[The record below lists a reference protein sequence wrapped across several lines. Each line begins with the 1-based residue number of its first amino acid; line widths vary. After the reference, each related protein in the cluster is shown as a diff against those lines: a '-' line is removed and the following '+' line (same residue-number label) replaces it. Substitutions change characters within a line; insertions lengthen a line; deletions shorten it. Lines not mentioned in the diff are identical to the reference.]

1 MLHRAPIE
9 VVASIVLFAYA
20 CIAQIEVSPN
30 STPTGSVNPGLQG
43 MVLNADGKP
52 ASGIHVEL
60 DEPFTALPIT
70 STYTERDGTF
80 ELYNIPKGN
89 YELVAE
95 STDSLASPVIV
106 TPGES
111 HLKLRLQPDGL
122 PVEQIAP
129 TISVAQMMV
138 PESAQKPYRKAQE
151 AYKKQQYDKSLKLV
165 NEALQIEPRFAD
177 ALTLRGY
184 IELISGDITAAQQ
197 DFENAVHVDPNCE
210 KAYLGLGTAY
220 NHQGRFDD
228 AMRASQRS
236 LSLSPK
242 SWQAYF
248 EMAKAS
254 IAKGMYSQGLQLAR
268 QAQRLSGNSFAA
280 VHLIKAYALVPMRM
294 YKDAKYELQAFLSRE
309 PKGNSAQQAQT
320 LLAEV
325 EAALPPSASAHP

>member
-30 STPTGSVNPGLQG
+30 STQTGNVNPGLQG
-43 MVLNADGKP
+43 MVLNADGQP

-95 STDSLASPVIV
+95 STDALASPVFV

-111 HLKLRLQPDGL
+111 HLKLRLQPGGS
-122 PVEQIAP
+122 PEEQL
-129 TISVAQMMV
+129 TTTVSVAQMMV
-138 PESAQKPYRKAQE
+138 PESAQKPYRKAQA
-151 AYKKQQYDKSLKLV
+151 AYKEQQYGKSLKLV

-177 ALTLRGY
+177 ALALRGY
-184 IELISGDITAAQQ
+184 IELIGGDITSAQQ
-197 DFENAVHVDPNCE
+197 DFEDAVRVDPDCG

-254 IAKGMYSQGLQLAR
+254 IAKGMYAQGLQLAR

-280 VHLIKAYALVPMRM
+280 VHLLKAYALVPMRF

-309 PKGNSAQQAQT
+309 PKGDSVRQAQT

-325 EAALPPSASAHP
+325 EAALPASTPVRP

>member
-20 CIAQIEVSPN
+20 CNAQIEAASSSNLTNTVSP
-30 STPTGSVNPGLQG
+30 VLQG
-43 MVLNADGKP
+43 TVLNADGKP

-80 ELYNIPKGN
+80 ELYNIPNGN

-95 STDSLASPVIV
+95 STDALVSPVIV
-106 TPGES
+106 QPGES
-111 HLKLRLQPDGL
+111 HVKLRLERSAPPPEQL
-122 PVEQIAP
+122 PP
-129 TISVAQMMV
+129 TVSVAEMMV
-138 PESAQKPYRKAQE
+138 PESAQKPYRKAMT
-151 AYKKQQYDKSLKLV
+151 AFKHQQYDKSLKLV
-165 NEALQIEPRFAD
+165 NEALQIEPLFTD

-184 IELISGDITAAQQ
+184 LELTSGNIASAQQ
-197 DFENAVHVDPNCE
+197 DFEDAVHLDPNCG

-220 NHQGRFDD
+220 NHQDRFDD

-254 IAKGMYSQGLQLAR
+254 IAKGMYAQGLQLAR

-280 VHLIKAYALVPMRM
+280 VHLIKAYALVPMRL
-294 YKDAKYELQAFLSRE
+294 YKDATYELQAYLSRE
-309 PKGNSAQQAQT
+309 PKGNSAEQAQT
-320 LLAEV
+320 LLAKV
-325 EAALPPSASAHP
+325 VAALPAASPAHP

>member
-1 MLHRAPIE
+1 
-9 VVASIVLFAYA
+9 
-20 CIAQIEVSPN
+20 
-30 STPTGSVNPGLQG
+30 

-122 PVEQIAP
+122 PAEQLAP

-151 AYKKQQYDKSLKLV
+151 AYKKQQYDKSLNLV

-184 IELISGDITAAQQ
+184 IELISGDITSAQQ

-248 EMAKAS
+248 RNGQGVDRQWYVRSGVAIGAAGPAPQRQQFCRGAS
-254 IAKGMYSQGLQLAR
+254 NQGLRAG
-268 QAQRLSGNSFAA
+268 A
-280 VHLIKAYALVPMRM
+280 
-294 YKDAKYELQAFLSRE
+294 DAHVQGRE
-309 PKGNSAQQAQT
+309 
-320 LLAEV
+320 V
-325 EAALPPSASAHP
+325 

>member
-20 CIAQIEVSPN
+20 CIAQIQAVPN
-30 STPTGSVNPGLQG
+30 STQTSDLSPVLQG
-43 MVLNADGKP
+43 TVLNADGKP

-95 STDSLASPVIV
+95 STDALASPVIV
-106 TPGES
+106 QPGES
-111 HLKLRLQPDGL
+111 HLKLRLERSEP
-122 PVEQIAP
+122 PVEQLPP
-129 TISVAQMMV
+129 TVSVAEMMV
-138 PESAQKPYRKAQE
+138 PESAQKPYRKAMM
-151 AYKKQQYDKSLKLV
+151 AYKHQQYDKSLKLV
-165 NEALQIEPRFAD
+165 NEALQIEPLFAD

-184 IELISGDITAAQQ
+184 IELISGDITSAQQ

-254 IAKGMYSQGLQLAR
+254 IANGMYAQGLQLAR
-268 QAQRLSGNSFAA
+268 QAQRLSGDSFAA

-325 EAALPPSASAHP
+325 EAALPASASAHP